1 MLCWLSHIWAS
12 RGSRCPWSVEVLGGI
27 IRTSDGQGT
36 TRELPVEYLRAVEVA
51 TDDSG
56 PWGDDF
62 VFLLYENGD
71 DPVGLFPLE
80 ATGRAEFVEWLSSQP
95 GYNDAELSNASA
107 STRVARFKV
116 YERPTP

>member
-1 MLCWLSHIWAS
+1 MLNWLSRIWAN
-12 RGSRCPWSVEVLGGI
+12 RGSACPWLVEVVGGT

-36 TRELPVEYLRAVEVA
+36 TRELRVENLRAVVVA

-62 VFLLYENGD
+62 VFLLYEHGS

-80 ATGRAEFVEWLSSQP
+80 AHGRAEFIDWLSSQP
-95 GYNDAELSNASA
+95 GYNDAEMSKASA

-116 YERPTP
+116 YERPTL